1 MRVCSSY
8 GDLHCR
14 YRVSSTPRRSCFRSG
29 MRDVR
34 RQRRLYIYRLYAH
47 RAERL
52 SGAWQRVV
60 LPCRDAAARSRR
72 SAAVAATLF
81 TAVQLRARQTT
92 AASCPV
98 LGGAFLKNSSGM
110 PLFGLETLHRE
121 PQVFPY
127 QADALRLVV
136 IFQRLEMMM
145 CSSRLGFVSKSK
157 KDSKKIICTNVR
169 ERMFFIYP
177 TSVLLPEDSAMII
190 WKLSLTVR

>member
-1 MRVCSSY
+1 MRVCSLY
-8 GDLHCR
+8 GDLRCR
-14 YRVSSTPRRSCFRSG
+14 YCVSSTPRRSCFRSG

-72 SAAVAATLF
+72 SAAAAATLF

-136 IFQRLEMMM
+136 IFQRLE
-145 CSSRLGFVSKSK
+145 
-157 KDSKKIICTNVR
+157 DDD
-169 ERMFFIYP
+169 
-177 TSVLLPEDSAMII
+177 VLLKARVCVEVEERLKENHLYECA
-190 WKLSLTVR
+190 